1 MLKSSQNKKGQKFF
15 WLHHFLNHFLQ
26 LAAEKKNSKTGAAI
40 KFFWLLLFCD
50 SFNVYLINISLF
62 VYYRSPGWKQSDIWN
77 PTCSSIWPKLQ
88 LRLLTE
94 LKPPRARKWRNC
106 KGSDAVAE
114 KNPIVMLKM
123 RLDFFFSQRKNTFY
137 HSAFSH
143 SPSKKYF
150 FLEIKEIVYE
160 TYYFTF

>member
-1 MLKSSQNKKGQKFF
+1 MVHILLEPVCCKKQQKK
-15 WLHHFLNHFLQ
+15 FLT
-26 LAAEKKNSKTGAAI
+26 KTGAAI

-123 RLDFFFSQRKNTFY
+123 RLDFFFTKKKILSITLRSLTLLLKNI
-137 HSAFSH
+137 
-143 SPSKKYF
+143 F
-150 FLEIKEIVYE
+150 F
-160 TYYFTF
+160 